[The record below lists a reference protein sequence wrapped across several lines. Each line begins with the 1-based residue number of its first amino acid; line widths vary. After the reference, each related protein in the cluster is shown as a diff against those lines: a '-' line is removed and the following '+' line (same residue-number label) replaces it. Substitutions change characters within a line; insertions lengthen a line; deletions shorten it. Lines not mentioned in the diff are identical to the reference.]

1 LAHYFGSLREAEP
14 SGARIRDES
23 CCDADFVRRPML
35 GVGGVTIVVLDE
47 FVELLRNPIGVTRGA
62 PRLLA
67 TFVDE
72 GGAMLPLLFRSERHM
87 TSV

>member
-1 LAHYFGSLREAEP
+1 
-14 SGARIRDES
+14 
-23 CCDADFVRRPML
+23 ML
-35 GVGGVTIVVLDE
+35 GIGGVTIVVLDE
-47 FVELLRNPIGVTRGA
+47 FVELLRSPCVTRGA